1 MNTLTE
7 KELSSIEGGVIKTS
21 IGLVLGI
28 GAAVSFAI
36 GFLNGYLRPL
46 SCSSKK

>member
-7 KELSSIEGGVIKTS
+7 KELCSVEGGAIKTG
-21 IGLVLGI
+21 IGLALGI

-46 SCSSKK
+46 SCSNKK